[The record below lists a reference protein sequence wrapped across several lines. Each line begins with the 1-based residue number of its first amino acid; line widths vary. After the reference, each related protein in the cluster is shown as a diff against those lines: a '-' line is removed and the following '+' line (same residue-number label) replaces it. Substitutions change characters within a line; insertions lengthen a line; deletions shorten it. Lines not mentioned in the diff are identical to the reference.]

1 MGVFDYLFQRG
12 SSSVNFQAC
21 EWLPMSD
28 EIRLFHLLP
37 ELSPEFCLIPGFGG
51 SCYREDAMVLSV
63 MIGVFLA
70 ARLRRNCSPPPAAR
84 VFLRLD
90 FGDGLGG
97 CAAWVTS
104 QWRVLAC
111 PLGVRV

>member
-1 MGVFDYLFQRG
+1 MLGL
-12 SSSVNFQAC
+12 
-21 EWLPMSD
+21 
-28 EIRLFHLLP
+28 
-37 ELSPEFCLIPGFGG
+37 GF
-51 SCYREDAMVLSV
+51 S
-63 MIGVFLA
+63 LA

-84 VFLRLD
+84 VVPRSD

-97 CAAWVTS
+97 GATWVTS